1 MKKESTYRIIN
12 VLCATDNNYA
22 PYCGV
27 MLTSFL
33 ENHKAFHT
41 EVYIVVKN
49 RLKAEKKLKRLENL
63 YDVNVNIIEFPY
75 KDIVSSYP
83 INHNLSLETYYRLFA
98 TELLPSDVD
107 RVLYLDCDIVVDG
120 NVSDMYFSDLDGIS
134 ALVCPDFLMYVKHK
148 GLATRLGYEE
158 EKGYFN
164 AGVMFINLDYWRE
177 HNIQESCLEYLK
189 IHHDILFFYD
199 QDVLNYVLRDTKKFV
214 NLEYNFL
221 SNLISKGVYNSL
233 DTATKNEIISCHP
246 RVIHFISPKPW
257 SIFSYKYTYVSIWDK
272 YCKMSQWRKPLFQK
286 LPKEKPFNYFIK
298 RYLLWPLGIKMHNLE
313 PTEEWKESSHG

>member
-33 ENHKAFHT
+33 ENHKTFHT
-41 EVYIVVKN
+41 EVYIVVKK

-75 KDIVSSYP
+75 NDIVSSYP

-177 HNIQESCLEYLK
+177 HNILESCLEYLK
-189 IHHDILFFYD
+189 IHHDILVLYD
-199 QDVLNYVLRDTKKFV
+199 QDVLNYVLRDTKKFI

-221 SNLISKGVYNSL
+221 SNLISKGFYNSF
-233 DTATKNEIISCHP
+233 DTAT
-246 RVIHFISPKPW
+246 RV
-257 SIFSYKYTYVSIWDK
+257 
-272 YCKMSQWRKPLFQK
+272 
-286 LPKEKPFNYFIK
+286 
-298 RYLLWPLGIKMHNLE
+298 
-313 PTEEWKESSHG
+313 SS

>member
-177 HNIQESCLEYLK
+177 HNILESCLEYLK
-189 IHHDILFFYD
+189 IHHDILVLYD
-199 QDVLNYVLRDTKKFV
+199 QDILNYVLRDTKKFV

-221 SNLISKGVYNSL
+221 SNLISKGFYNSF

-246 RVIHFISPKPW
+246 RVIHFINPKPW
-257 SIFSYKYTYVSIWDK
+257 SIFFLQIHI
-272 YCKMSQWRKPLFQK
+272 CINM
-286 LPKEKPFNYFIK
+286 
-298 RYLLWPLGIKMHNLE
+298 G
-313 PTEEWKESSHG
+313 